1 MRKDFKSNSPLR
13 NSLHKDEALSWF
25 RQLCETGEEQLLP
38 SEEEIAEYNQKL
50 DPRIYSQ
57 ISYTELIEI
66 GLFEN
71 KRLRDRE
78 RVSWSRSDV
87 YY

>member
-1 MRKDFKSNSPLR
+1 M
-13 NSLHKDEALSWF
+13 HKDEALSWF
-25 RQLCETGEEQLLP
+25 HQLCETGGEELLP

-78 RVSWSRSDV
+78 RVSWSRNDV